1 MKINKKNPQ
10 HWLILLL
17 FTINTAFALL
27 FRKFFKSQRNK
38 YIVLYGH
45 KLNGNLKALYD
56 EALEEGFRFYFLT
69 MDPAY
74 YVELKK
80 QNIKVLFGLKLNDVL
95 KVGQASLV
103 ISDHGLHS
111 LILLLKNTDIQFVD
125 VWHGIPFKGFDS
137 DDFIVQHQYTETW
150 VASEYLK
157 QLYINKFG
165 FNESK
170 VKALGYARTDVLVN
184 KDCDIKALK
193 KRIGIPEQNLHK
205 KIILFAP
212 TWVQDNAQ
220 RNIYPFQ
227 QSEAFFINLLEEV
240 CQQTDSICL
249 LRKHLNTPLQDKI
262 QSDYVFD
269 CSYAS
274 YPDAESM
281 LLISDVLVCDW
292 SSIAFDYLLLQRPTI
307 FLDVPAPFSK
317 GLSLDETHR
326 FGHIVSDTDSLAK
339 TLMQFLNQPQS
350 YYEDYAEK
358 AANIEAKVYQQYADG
373 KVAKRSLKRIEE
385 LLNF

>member
-38 YIVLYGH
+38 HIVLYGH
-45 KLNGNLKALYD
+45 KFNGNLKALYD
-56 EALEEGFRFYFLT
+56 GALEEGFRFYFLT

-80 QNIKVLFGLKLNDVL
+80 QNIKVLFGLKLSDML

-103 ISDHGLHS
+103 ISDHGLHG

-137 DDFIVQHQYTETW
+137 DDFKVQHQYTETW

-157 QLYINKFG
+157 HLYINKFG

-184 KDCDIKALK
+184 KDRDIKTLK
-193 KRIGIPEQNLHK
+193 KSIGIPEQDLHK

-326 FGHIVSDTDSLAK
+326 FGHIVSDTGTLAK
-339 TLMQFLNQPQS
+339 ALIQFLNQPQS
-350 YYEDYAEK
+350 YYEHYAEE
-358 AANIEAKVYQQYADG
+358 AANIETKVYQQYADG